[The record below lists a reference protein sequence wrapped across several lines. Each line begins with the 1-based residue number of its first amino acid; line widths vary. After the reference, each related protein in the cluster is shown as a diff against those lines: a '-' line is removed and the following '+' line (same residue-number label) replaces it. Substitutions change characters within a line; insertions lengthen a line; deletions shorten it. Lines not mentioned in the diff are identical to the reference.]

1 MSGQGDFWRLTC
13 FDELPSTS
21 DYCLNACRS
30 GDPVAG
36 LAVLARRQ
44 TKGRGS
50 RGRTWLDGGQGL
62 ALSVVLDG
70 TQAGPEALGGW
81 PFVASLGFYD
91 GLLRAQPAAQP
102 HLMIKWPND
111 ILLDGRKMG
120 GILIEREGPYVL
132 VGLGANLVSAP
143 DPDVL
148 ERTVACLAQCG
159 PVPDVDV
166 VARHVLD
173 GLTFWSE
180 QWRQKGFASIRA
192 AWLERAHPVG
202 TPLVVQGGTTYEKG
216 LFAGLAPDGRLLL
229 DTEGGMK
236 TIATGDIL
244 LMEKGA

>member
-1 MSGQGDFWRLTC
+1 MNGQSHFWRLTC

-21 DYCLNACRS
+21 DYCMDACRA
-30 GDPVAG
+30 GNDVAG

-62 ALSVVLDG
+62 ALSVVLDAAH
-70 TQAGPEALGGW
+70 AGPDALGGW

-91 GLLRAQPAAQP
+91 GLLRALPAART

-120 GILIEREGPYVL
+120 GILIEREGAYVL
-132 VGLGANLVSAP
+132 IGMGANLVSAP
-143 DPDVL
+143 DQNVL
-148 ERTVACLAQCG
+148 ARQVACLAQCG
-159 PVPDVDV
+159 DVPDVEI

-173 GLTFWSE
+173 GLTLWSGV
-180 QWRQKGFASIRA
+180 WRQKGFAAIRS

-216 LFAGLAPDGRLLL
+216 LFAGLAQDGRLLL
-229 DTEGGMK
+229 ETDSGMK

>member
-13 FDELPSTS
+13 FDELSSTS

-91 GLLRAQPAAQP
+91 GLLRAQPAARP

-159 PVPDVDV
+159 PVPDVEA

>member
-30 GDPVAG
+30 GGSVAG

-62 ALSVVLDG
+62 ALSVVFDG
-70 TQAGPEALGGW
+70 AHAGPEALGGW

-91 GLLRAQPAAQP
+91 GLLRALPTARS

-111 ILLDGRKMG
+111 ILLDGCKMG
-120 GILIEREGPYVL
+120 GILIEREDPYVL
-132 VGLGANLVSAP
+132 IGLGANLVSAP
-143 DPDVL
+143 DPGVL
-148 ERTVACLAQCG
+148 GRQVACLAHYG
-159 PVPDVDV
+159 VVPDVEV

-173 GLTFWSE
+173 GLAFWSG
-180 QWRQKGFASIRA
+180 QWRQKGFAAIRA

-216 LFAGLAPDGRLLL
+216 LFAGLASDGRLLL
-229 DTEGGMK
+229 DTEDGMK

>member
-1 MSGQGDFWRLTC
+1 MSGQGDVWRLSC

-30 GDPVAG
+30 GHDAAG

-62 ALSVVLDG
+62 ALSVVLEAA
-70 TQAGPEALGGW
+70 QAGPDALGGW

-91 GLLRAQPAAQP
+91 GLLRAVPAAQSR
-102 HLMIKWPND
+102 LMIKWPND
-111 ILLDGRKMG
+111 LLLDGQKVG
-120 GILIEREGPYVL
+120 GILIEREGDYVL
-132 VGLGANLVSAP
+132 IGLGANLAAAP
-143 DPDVL
+143 DQNLVARP
-148 ERTVACLAQCG
+148 VACLAQCG
-159 PVPDVDV
+159 VVPDVES

-173 GLTFWSE
+173 GLALWHGL
-180 QWRQKGFASIRA
+180 WRQKGFASIRT

-216 LFAGLAPDGRLLL
+216 HFAGLAEDGRLQLN
-229 DTEGGMK
+229 TEGGMK
-236 TIATGDIL
+236 TIATGDVL

>member
-1 MSGQGDFWRLTC
+1 MSGQSDVWRLTC

-21 DYCLNACRS
+21 DYCLNVCRTEE
-30 GDPVAG
+30 DVTG

-50 RGRTWLDGGQGL
+50 RGRSWLDGGQGL
-62 ALSVVLDG
+62 ALSVVQAG
-70 TQAGPEALGGW
+70 AQAGPDALGGW

-91 GLLRAQPAAQP
+91 GLLRAVPAAQG
-102 HLMIKWPND
+102 HLTIKWPND

-120 GILIEREGPYVL
+120 GILIEREGDYVL
-132 VGLGANLVSAP
+132 VGLGANLAAAP
-143 DPDVL
+143 QQSQL
-148 ERTVACLAQCG
+148 ERPVACLAQCG
-159 PVPDVDV
+159 MVPDVEI

-173 GLTFWSE
+173 GLALWCR
-180 QWRQKGFASIRA
+180 QWRQKGFAPIRN
-192 AWLERAHPVG
+192 AWLERAHPLG

-216 LFAGLAPDGRLLL
+216 LFAGLAEDGRLLL
-229 DTEGGMK
+229 DTERGMK

>member
-1 MSGQGDFWRLTC
+1 MSGQNDFWRLSC

-30 GDPVAG
+30 GSAVAG
-36 LAVLARRQ
+36 MAVLARNQ
-44 TKGRGS
+44 TRGRGS
-50 RGRTWLDGGQGL
+50 RGRNWLDGGQGL
-62 ALSVVLDG
+62 ALSAVLDAA
-70 TQAGPEALGGW
+70 QAGPDVLGGW

-91 GLLRAQPAAQP
+91 GLLRAVPAALG

-111 ILLDGRKMG
+111 ILLDGRKMA
-120 GILIEREGPYVL
+120 GILIEREGEHVL
-132 VGLGANLVSAP
+132 IGMGANLASAP
-143 DPDVL
+143 DQNVL
-148 ERTVACLAQCG
+148 ERQVACLAQCG
-159 PVPDVDV
+159 AVPDVAI

-173 GLTFWSE
+173 GLAWWHA
-180 QWRQKGFASIRA
+180 QWRQKGFAAVRT
-192 AWLERAHPVG
+192 AWLEKAHPLG

-216 LFAGLAPDGRLLL
+216 LFAGLAEDGRLLL

>member
-1 MSGQGDFWRLTC
+1 MSGQSDAWRLTC

-21 DYCLNACRS
+21 DYCLNACRTEE
-30 GDPVAG
+30 DVTG

-50 RGRTWLDGGQGL
+50 RGRSWLDGGQGL
-62 ALSVVLDG
+62 ALSVVQAAA
-70 TQAGPEALGGW
+70 QAGPDALGGW
-81 PFVASLGFYD
+81 PFVASLGFYE
-91 GLLRAQPAAQP
+91 GLLRAVPAAQG

-120 GILIEREGPYVL
+120 GILIEREGDYVL
-132 VGLGANLVSAP
+132 VGLGANLAAAP
-143 DPDVL
+143 QQSQL
-148 ERTVACLAQCG
+148 ERPVACLAQCG
-159 PVPDVDV
+159 IVPDVET
-166 VARHVLD
+166 VAHHVLD
-173 GLTFWSE
+173 GLALWCR
-180 QWRQKGFASIRA
+180 QWRQKGFSSIRS

-216 LFAGLAPDGRLLL
+216 LFAGLAEDGRLLL
-229 DTEGGMK
+229 DTERGMK

>member
-1 MSGQGDFWRLTC
+1 MNGQSDFWRLSC

-21 DYCLNACRS
+21 DYCLSACRS
-30 GDPVAG
+30 GTDVAG
-36 LAVLARRQ
+36 MAVLARRQ

-62 ALSVVLDG
+62 ALSVILDAA
-70 TQAGPEALGGW
+70 QAGPDALGGW

-91 GLLRAQPAAQP
+91 GLIRALPAAQP

-111 ILLDGRKMG
+111 ILLDGQKMG

-132 VGLGANLVSAP
+132 IGMGANLVSAP
-143 DPDVL
+143 DQSVL
-148 ERTVACLAQCG
+148 ERRVACLAQCG
-159 PVPDVDV
+159 VVPDVEI
-166 VARHVLD
+166 VARSVLD
-173 GLTFWSE
+173 GLEFWQA
-180 QWRQKGFASIRA
+180 QWRQQGFSAIRA

-202 TPLVVQGGTTYEKG
+202 SPLVVQGGTTYERG
-216 LFAGLAPDGRLLL
+216 LFAGLAADGRLLL